1 MCDLSADCTGMRKIK
16 TDASA
21 KAAKPDHAKQVEYRV
36 DGVRGLALRVS
47 PVGAKTWTMRYRNR
61 DGEQRRHT
69 LGTYPEVGLADA
81 RIAAEMALGEV
92 AGGGDPAKARRA
104 SRAAARARKLSTV
117 SDLFEAYFDAAEQG

>member
-21 KAAKPDHAKQVEYRV
+21 KAAKADGTKQIEYRV
-36 DGVRGLALRVS
+36 EGVRGLALRVS
-47 PVGAKTWTMRYRNR
+47 PVGVKTWTMRYRNR

-81 RIAAEMALGEV
+81 RMAAERALGEV
-92 AGGGDPAKARRA
+92 AGGRRPGKGA
-104 SRAAARARKLSTV
+104 PGLQGRSTR
-117 SDLFEAYFDAAEQG
+117 SEAIHRQ